1 MSLTL
6 LLVLGA
12 VVACLAVVAIAV
24 AVVFSVHHSRTE
36 DHPQGMDTIWIVV
49 GLVVISL
56 VCCLAAGGVGLA
68 GVLLF
73 GVQPIP

>member
-24 AVVFSVHHSRTE
+24 AIVFSVRRSHAE
-36 DHPQGMDTIWIVV
+36 EHPQGMDTIWIVV
-49 GLVVISL
+49 GLVVISV
-56 VCCLAAGGVGLA
+56 VCCLAAGGAVLA

>member
-12 VVACLAVVAIAV
+12 VVACLAAPAIAV
-24 AVVFSVHHSRTE
+24 AIVFSVRRSRAE
-36 DHPQGMDTIWIVV
+36 DHPLGMDTIWIVV
-49 GLVVISL
+49 GLVVIGL
-56 VCCLAAGGVGLA
+56 VACLAVGGVALA
-68 GVLLF
+68 GVFLF

>member
-24 AVVFSVHHSRTE
+24 AIVFSVRRSRAE
-36 DHPQGMDTIWIVV
+36 EHPQGMDTIWIVV
-49 GLVVISL
+49 GLVVISV
-56 VCCLAAGGVGLA
+56 VCCLAAGGVVLA
-68 GVLLF
+68 GVFFF
-73 GVQPIP
+73 GVQPMP

>member
-12 VVACLAVVAIAV
+12 AVACLAVVAIAV
-24 AVVFSVHHSRTE
+24 AIVFSVRRSHAE
-36 DHPQGMDTIWIVV
+36 EHPQGMDTIWIVV
-49 GLVVISL
+49 GLVVISV

-68 GVLLF
+68 GVFFF
-73 GVQPIP
+73 GGPSIP

>member
-24 AVVFSVHHSRTE
+24 VIVFSVRRSRAEDHSR
-36 DHPQGMDTIWIVV
+36 GIDTIWIVV
-49 GLVVISL
+49 GLVVIAL
-56 VCCLAAGGVGLA
+56 VCCLAAGGAALA
-68 GVLLF
+68 GVFLF
-73 GVQPIP
+73 GVQPMP

>member
-24 AVVFSVHHSRTE
+24 AIVFSVRRSRTE
-36 DHPQGMDTIWIVV
+36 DHPRGMDTIWIVV
-49 GLVVISL
+49 GLVVISV
-56 VCCLAAGGVGLA
+56 VCCLAAGGVALA
-68 GVLLF
+68 GVFFF
-73 GVQPIP
+73 GGPLIP